1 MELGTELRTPLG
13 EDMFTEDSA
22 ENGSMKYRVHQVLS
36 LAAFDA
42 AIGAVIVLNSIVIG
56 LESQT
61 ELYGGNTV
69 NYQRMEHVFL
79 FIYTLEL
86 AMRFY
91 AYGLACFRNS
101 WVIFDLIVVT
111 LGLFSWLFI
120 RPSWERGWSGAG
132 RPNFGGFVLGCIE
145 ADFATKYS
153 FESSRREVHNTHLC
167 TDLRCQI
174 FD

>member
-1 MELGTELRTPLG
+1 
-13 EDMFTEDSA
+13 MFTEDGA
-22 ENGSMKYRVHQVLS
+22 DNGSMRFRVHQVLS

-69 NYQRMEHVFL
+69 TYQRMEHVFL

-132 RPNFGGFVLGCIE
+132 RPNIWRVR
-145 ADFATKYS
+145 
-153 FESSRREVHNTHLC
+153 SRLYRSRFCN
-167 TDLRCQI
+167 QI
-174 FD
+174 FVGKLSPRSTRCTLLHRLNPIWEP